1 VVGAVL
7 KKVREARSRVAA
19 LTVPFE
25 GDPGSAFLSDLG
37 CRPGMHRGKLSP

>member
-1 VVGAVL
+1 ML

-19 LTVPFE
+19 LTVLFE
-25 GDPGSAFLSDLG
+25 GELGCAFLSDLG